1 MIYLYRRK
9 VSESARELA
18 DNMTVNCRR
27 INDLA
32 RAHFGAGVRNGDVV
46 ICWGDN
52 VTNLPNGVRTLNNA
66 PLRNK
71 MEDARLLR
79 EAGIQTVEV
88 SQTRPAT
95 VSGDDPAILQ
105 YRTLVQATPQV
116 LDRAAIQRV
125 VDSLRLSLAQPIP
138 VAATWLPRRFNHVG
152 GADLL
157 RAPAQPDY
165 FSKKIDLVEEY
176 RIHSFKGKS
185 IRAGVK
191 VPRDGATPHAWI
203 RSFDGGWRIKYDEF
217 KSKESM
223 REIAAA
229 AVEALGLDF
238 GAVDI
243 GRKADKSLVVLE
255 VNRAPGLEGGTTVTY
270 ANAIQAW
277 IEGRE

>member
-52 VTNLPNGVRTLNNA
+52 VANLPQGVRTLNNA